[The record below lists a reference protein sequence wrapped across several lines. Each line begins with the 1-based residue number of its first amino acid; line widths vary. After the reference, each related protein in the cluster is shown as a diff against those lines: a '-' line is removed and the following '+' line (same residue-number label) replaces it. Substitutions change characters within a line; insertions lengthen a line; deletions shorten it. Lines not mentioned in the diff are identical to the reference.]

1 MTEPTAEEHRESVW
15 EFLGNAR
22 VRAWFCLVRSHR
34 TVEWRGD
41 VAHCAHGTCELTSED
56 TAPWLRDMAE
66 AIAKA
71 EAERDAMAQ
80 THADLL
86 SRHRQAQRERDAA
99 LADVDRLREH
109 DHICGEILTANEDLG
124 EALTVARAD
133 IDRLR
138 GLCRE
143 QSEWLR
149 CTGQILPVGD
159 HSTGGNAGP
168 CGTCLPCRIR
178 AEAAR

>member
-99 LADVDRLREH
+99 
-109 DHICGEILTANEDLG
+109 
-124 EALTVARAD
+124 RAD